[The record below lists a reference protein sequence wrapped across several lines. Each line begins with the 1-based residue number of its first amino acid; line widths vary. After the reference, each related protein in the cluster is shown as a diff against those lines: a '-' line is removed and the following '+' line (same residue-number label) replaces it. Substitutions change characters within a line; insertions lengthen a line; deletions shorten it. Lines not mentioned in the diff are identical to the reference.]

1 MMKAFFA
8 IVALTFRNAVRSHI
22 FQLLLALLLICVIVI
37 PVSVSVGKLDDL
49 IRVSLLY
56 SLWAVSIILA
66 LSSLWLGCYLM
77 SFDIDSY
84 QIHMVISKPIS
95 RITVWLGKWA
105 GINLIN
111 IILLLLS
118 GAVIYGI
125 VMIRYNAASEEGL
138 LSDRVTARQN
148 AQSEKER
155 IRSQVLV
162 GRRSFMPRK
171 QDPEKAADFA
181 VKNQVA
187 KLREQGK
194 QPVDSEILKIR
205 NELRAQIDKL
215 PIEVQPGKGYRW
227 VFENIPVKLNDAS
240 LTLRYR
246 PYLGKVATEDQRESH
261 IQWAVYSPH
270 TAQDGT
276 YGLYPVALTNGPE
289 AHFTGIFHEKNLPKG
304 VITPEGVVII
314 ETANFDRMGG
324 KHYYQQADGPKLL
337 VPVCSFE
344 ANYLRAML
352 VLMIQ
357 LLLLSGLACAFGGF
371 LTMPTA
377 VFMVASYL
385 LFGSLSLILT
395 DETFF
400 TANIWDHAGQFL
412 ARVLLWIVI
421 PLQRFDVTD
430 LLSNGDLIEFSLI
443 GELFLS
449 YFLARGVPLF
459 LLGIFFYWRRE
470 MGAAVR
476 K

>member
-56 SLWAVSIILA
+56 SLWAVSIILT

-84 QIHMVISKPIS
+84 QIHMVVSKPVS
-95 RITVWLGKWA
+95 RITIWLGKWA
-105 GINLIN
+105 GINFIN

-118 GAVIYGI
+118 GIVIYGI

-171 QDPEKAADFA
+171 QDPDAAADFA
-181 VKNQVA
+181 VKNQLA

-194 QPVDSEILKIR
+194 QPADSEILKIR
-205 NELRAQIDKL
+205 EELRSQIDKL
-215 PIEVQPGKGYRW
+215 PIEVQPGKAYRW
-227 VFENIPVKLNDAS
+227 VFENIPADLNDAG
-240 LTLRYR
+240 LKLRYR

-261 IQWAVYSPH
+261 IQWAVYAPH

-276 YGLYPVALTNGPE
+276 SGLYPVSLTNGPE
-289 AHFTGIFHEKNLPKG
+289 AHFTGIFHEKSLPPG
-304 VITPEGVVII
+304 VITAEGMVLV

-344 ANYLRAML
+344 MNYLRAML
-352 VLMIQ
+352 VMMIQ
-357 LLLLSGLACAFGGF
+357 LLLLSGLACAFSGF

-377 VFMVASYL
+377 VFMVVSYL
-385 LFGSLSLILT
+385 LFGSLSMILT
-395 DETFF
+395 DESFF
-400 TANIWDHAGQFL
+400 TANIWDHAGKFL
-412 ARVLLWIVI
+412 ASVLLMIVI
-421 PLQRFDVTD
+421 PLQQFDVTD
-430 LLSNGDLIEFSLI
+430 LLSNGELIEFSLI
-443 GELFLS
+443 GELFGK
-449 YFLARGVPLF
+449 YFLLRGVPLF
-459 LLGIFFYWRRE
+459 LLGMFFYWRRE